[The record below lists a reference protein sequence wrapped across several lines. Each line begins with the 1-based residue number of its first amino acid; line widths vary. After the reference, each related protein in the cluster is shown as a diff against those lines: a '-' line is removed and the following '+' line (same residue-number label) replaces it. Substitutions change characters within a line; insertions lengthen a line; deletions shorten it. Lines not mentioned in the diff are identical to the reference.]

1 MAETPYTRP
10 YVLLPRFQAMLEQ
23 YMLSPR
29 QERTHDVARPPR
41 ICVDARITSGESGG
55 VEQVIIGLASGLS
68 RLSDGREEYF
78 FLAYEGAT
86 DWLEPYLGGPCRLL
100 LCRRDARAS
109 LKQRI
114 RSAFPPVR
122 RAAALLR
129 SLPFW
134 PVRIPVS
141 DGTIER
147 AGIDVMHFT
156 SQDAFLTEIP
166 SIYHPWDLQHLHL
179 PQYFS
184 RYEYRTR
191 ERRYRT
197 FCRHARMVAVATQW
211 IKNDIMGKY
220 DLGDDLVRVVPLAPP
235 VQIYPAPSHND
246 VAEARQRFV
255 LPSKFIYYPAQTWP
269 HKNHLALL
277 EAIAYLRDRHGLIV
291 PLVCSGRLN
300 EFFPTIKRHMHKL
313 GLASQVRFLG
323 FVSPL
328 EVQCLYRLC
337 RAVVFPSKFEG
348 WGLPV
353 TEAFFAGV
361 PVACSNVTSLPEV
374 AGDAALLFNP
384 DNLTEIAAAICRL
397 WTDENLCRA
406 LVERGRARA
415 ARLSWERTARIFRA
429 HYRRIAGRPLT
440 EEDRALI
447 AESMS
452 HRTTAPVPSVF

>member
-1 MAETPYTRP
+1 MLDQYR
-10 YVLLPRFQAMLEQ
+10 LPAKSEC
-23 YMLSPR
+23 SDH
-29 QERTHDVARPPR
+29 TSVALRV
-41 ICVDARITSGESGG
+41 CLDARLTSGLSGG
-55 VEQVIIGLASGLS
+55 VEQVIIGLAAGLS
-68 RLSDGREEYF
+68 QLTEGNEEYY
-78 FLAYEGAT
+78 FLTYKGTAS
-86 DWLEPYLGGPCRLL
+86 WLRPYIGGPCRLL
-100 LCRRDARAS
+100 LCNRQPAS
-109 LKQRI
+109 KLKAGI
-114 RSAFPPVR
+114 RSIFPQVR

-156 SQDAFLTEIP
+156 TQDAFLTTIP
-166 SIYHPWDLQHLHL
+166 TLYQPHDLQHLHF

-184 RYEYRTR
+184 KHQWRDR
-191 ERRYRT
+191 EHKYRT
-197 FCRHARMVAVATQW
+197 FCRQARLVCVMTHWGKQDLLNQYHFDSNKVAVIPWAPTLSTYPQPGPA
-211 IKNDIMGKY
+211 DIDKTRRAY
-220 DLGDDLVRVVPLAPP
+220 ALP
-235 VQIYPAPSHND
+235 
-246 VAEARQRFV
+246 EAFV
-255 LPSKFIYYPAQTWP
+255 YYPAQTWP
-269 HKNHLALL
+269 HKNHLALFDAL
-277 EAIAYLRDRHGLIV
+277 AILRDHHGLVV

-337 RAVVFPSKFEG
+337 RAVVFPSEFEG

-384 DNLTEIAAAICRL
+384 DDPTEIAEAIRQL
-397 WTDENLCRA
+397 WTDDDLCRN
-406 LVERGRARA
+406 LIERGRR
-415 ARLSWERTARIFRA
+415 RVSGLSWEKTARIFRA

-447 AESMS
+447 AKSMS
-452 HRTTAPVPSVF
+452 HTTMMPTYSASEGY

>member
-1 MAETPYTRP
+1 MLDQYR
-10 YVLLPRFQAMLEQ
+10 LPAKSEC
-23 YMLSPR
+23 SDH
-29 QERTHDVARPPR
+29 TSVALRV
-41 ICVDARITSGESGG
+41 CLDARLTSGLSGG
-55 VEQVIIGLASGLS
+55 VEQVIIGLAAGLS
-68 RLSDGREEYF
+68 QLTEGNEEYY
-78 FLAYEGAT
+78 FLTYKGAET
-86 DWLEPYLGGPCRLL
+86 WLRPYIAGPCRLL
-100 LCRRDARAS
+100 LCNRRPAS
-109 LKQRI
+109 KLKARI
-114 RSAFPPVR
+114 RSIFPSVR

-156 SQDAFLTEIP
+156 MQDAFLTGIP
-166 SIYHPWDLQHLHL
+166 NIYHPWDLQHLHL
-179 PQYFS
+179 PHYFS

-191 ERRYRT
+191 ERRYRM
-197 FCRHARMVAVATQW
+197 FCRYARMVAVATQW
-211 IKNDIMGKY
+211 IKNDIMSKY

-235 VQIYPAPSHND
+235 VQIYPVPSHND

-255 LPSKFIYYPAQTWP
+255 LPSNFIYYSAQTWP
-269 HKNHLALL
+269 HKNHLALFDAL
-277 EAIAYLRDRHGLIV
+277 AILRDRYSLVV
-291 PLVCSGRLN
+291 PLVCSGWLN
-300 EFFPTIKRHMHKL
+300 EFFPVIKRRMQEL

-384 DNLTEIAAAICRL
+384 DDPAEIAAAIRRL
-397 WTDENLCRA
+397 WTDDDLCRN
-406 LVERGRARA
+406 LVERGRR
-415 ARLSWERTARIFRA
+415 RVSGLSWEKTARIFRA

-440 EEDRALI
+440 AEDRALI

-452 HRTTAPVPSVF
+452 QVVMPTLADTMGA